1 MDEKLIQH
9 HMRTLKCTREEAI
22 QLIADDRDTDRGI
35 AKPWDLT
42 KEQMRNARKLANAG
56 TRKVS
61 GNAKPR
67 ERKADLFKQAII
79 KVVADALGATA
90 GIASVSVVNAERAVD
105 FVGDN
110 GVHYTLTLTAH
121 RAKKEG

>member
-1 MDEKLIQH
+1 
-9 HMRTLKCTREEAI
+9 MRTLKCTREEAI

-42 KEQMRNARKLANAG
+42 KEQMRNARKLANTG

-67 ERKADLFKQAII
+67 ERKADLFKQAVI
-79 KVVADALGATA
+79 KAVADALGATA